1 MSNLDVCQEL
11 GQNFIDYAYAV
22 NSDRAIPSAADG
34 LKPVARRILWGMD
47 QAKVFSN
54 KAHVKCATVVGK
66 VMGDYHPHGDSS
78 IYDAMTRLAQEWSMR
93 YPLIDWHGNKGGITG
108 DGAAAYRYT
117 ECRLEKLAEIGF
129 LANLNKNVVD
139 MQPNYSEVLDE
150 PVLLPAI
157 FPNLLCNPT
166 EGIGLA
172 MACKWLPHNLN
183 DIAGIIKN
191 YIENENL
198 DYSNLYPDFPTG
210 GTIINQDEISKIY
223 ETGKGKVV
231 VEAKYKEEKR
241 GTKNLLVFY
250 EIPFQ
255 VYLEPLLEQINKAYE
270 AEKIQDISAVR
281 DESGKKGVRVVVELV
296 KDANVEK
303 VLAQLFAETDL
314 RKSYSANQV
323 ALIGKTPKQLTLK
336 EVLDIYVEH
345 NLNCILKEHEYEFGK
360 ANARI
365 EILEGLSKAL
375 EDIENIIALIKQSA
389 SAAVAKTKLM
399 EQYGFTEAQA
409 KAILDMKLARL
420 ANLEKIE
427 VNNELEEKRAYATSC
442 KEIMENQLK
451 QKTILVQRLQELVKK
466 FGDKRRTD
474 VIQKTVVKAAKTKEA
489 KVVVPE
495 DVVITINKDGYLQ
508 SIPLKSYKSTAKTG
522 IINSFKTQTTDM
534 ILLFS
539 NKAKVYRMAAGDIAQ
554 CGVRDKGTAAGS
566 ILKMESG
573 EKILNIFSMNIDE
586 AHPYITGFTKSG
598 LVKKSDKTIYIGSTR
613 NLNGLKAH
621 GLNEGDEFISIYESN
636 GDYAVVGTN
645 NGMIIRFEL
654 DTINPAGKTAKGVK
668 SIALGE
674 EDFVSSAVVISKSA
688 ESVKINGKTTKIS
701 KIIVQGRAGK
711 GRKIADAPIIIGD

>member
-11 GQNFIDYAYAV
+11 GQNFIDYAHAV

-117 ECRLEKLAEIGF
+117 ECRLEKLAESGF

-150 PVLLPAI
+150 PVLLPAV

-183 DIAGIIKN
+183 DVAGIIKN
-191 YIENENL
+191 YVENENL

-210 GTIINQDEISKIY
+210 GTIINKDEVHKIY

-231 VEAKYKEEKR
+231 IEGKYKEEKR

-270 AEKIQDISAVR
+270 AEKVQDILAIR
-281 DESGKKGVRVVVELV
+281 DESGKKGTRIVIELA

-323 ALIGKTPKQLTLK
+323 ALIGKTPRQLNLKQ
-336 EVLDIYVEH
+336 VLDIYVKH
-345 NLNCILKEHEYEFGK
+345 NLSCIVREHEYEFNK
-360 ANARI
+360 ANTRI

-375 EDIENIIALIKQSA
+375 EDIENIIALIKGSA
-389 SAAVAKTKLM
+389 SAAVAKSKLM
-399 EQYGFTEAQA
+399 EQYKFTEAQA

-420 ANLEKIE
+420 ANLEKVE
-427 VNNELEEKRAYATSC
+427 VNNELEEKRAYALQC
-442 KEIMENQLK
+442 REIMESQDR
-451 QKTILVQRLQELVKK
+451 QKSILIQRLQELVTK
-466 FGDKRRTD
+466 FGDSRRTD
-474 VIQKTVVKAAKTKEA
+474 ITQKTVLKVAKPKDVRVA
-489 KVVVPE
+489 LPE
-495 DVVITINKDGYLQ
+495 DVVVTLNKDGYLQ
-508 SIPLKSYKSTAKTG
+508 SIPLKAYKNTKAG
-522 IINSFKTQTTDM
+522 IVNSFKTQTTDM
-534 ILLFS
+534 ILLFT
-539 NKAKVYRMAAGDIAQ
+539 NRGKVYRIAAGDIAQ
-554 CGVRDKGTAAGS
+554 CGIRDKGVAAGS
-566 ILKMESG
+566 IIKMESG
-573 EKILNIFSMNIDE
+573 EKVLNIFSMNIDE
-586 AHPYITGFTKSG
+586 ARPYITGFTKGG

-613 NLNGLKAH
+613 NLNGLKAA
-621 GLNEGDEFISIYESN
+621 GLNDDDEFISIYESN
-636 GDYAVVGTN
+636 GDFGVVGTN
-645 NGMIIRFEL
+645 AGMIIRFEL
-654 DTINPAGKTAKGVK
+654 DAVNPVGKTAKGVK
-668 SIALGE
+668 SIALRDG
-674 EDFVSSAVVISKSA
+674 DFVSSAAVVSKKA
-688 ESVKINGKTTKIS
+688 TSVKVNGKVTEIS
-701 KIIVQGRAGK
+701 KIVVQGRAGK
-711 GRKIADAPIIIGD
+711 GRKFADAPIIIGD

>member
-11 GQNFIDYAYAV
+11 GQNFIDYAHAV

-34 LKPVARRILWGMD
+34 LKPVARRILWGMN
-47 QAKVFSN
+47 QTKVFSN

-117 ECRLEKLAEIGF
+117 ECRLEKLAENGF
-129 LANLNKNVVD
+129 LSNLNKNVVD
-139 MQPNYSEVLDE
+139 MQPNYSEVLEE

-183 DIAGIIKN
+183 DIAGIIKG
-191 YIENENL
+191 YLDSGVL

-210 GTIINQDEISKIY
+210 GTIVNKDEVHKIY
-223 ETGKGKVV
+223 ETGKGKAI
-231 VEAKYKEEKR
+231 VEAKYREEKR

-270 AEKIQDISAVR
+270 AEKIQDIVAVR
-281 DESGKKGVRVVVELV
+281 DESGKKGTRIVVELAPQ
-296 KDANVEK
+296 ANIEK
-303 VLAQLFAETDL
+303 VLVQLFAETDL
-314 RKSYSANQV
+314 RKSFSANQV

-336 EVLDIYVEH
+336 QVLDVYIQH
-345 NLNCILKEHEYEFGK
+345 NLSCIVREHEFEFNK
-360 ANARI
+360 AHARI
-365 EILEGLSKAL
+365 EVLEGLSKAL
-375 EDIENIIALIKQSA
+375 EDIENIISLIKQSA
-389 SAAVAKTKLM
+389 SAAVAKNKLI
-399 EQYGFTEAQA
+399 EKYNFTENQA

-427 VNNELEEKRAYATSC
+427 INNELQEKREHALYC
-442 KEIMENQLK
+442 KEVMSSQEK
-451 QKTILVQRLQELVKK
+451 QKNILLERLQELVQKY
-466 FGDKRRTD
+466 GDARRTD
-474 VIQKTVVKAAKTKEA
+474 VTQKTIVKTSKAKEA
-489 KVVVPE
+489 KVVIPE
-495 DVVITINKDGYLQ
+495 DVVVTLNKDGYLQ
-508 SIPLKSYKSTAKTG
+508 SIPLKAYKSTKTG
-522 IINSFKTQTTDM
+522 IVNHFKTQTTDM
-534 ILLFS
+534 VLLFS
-539 NKAKVYRMAAGDIAQ
+539 NKGKVYRMIVGDIAQ

-566 ILKMESG
+566 ILKMEAG
-573 EKILNIFSMNIDE
+573 EKIINIFSMNIDE
-586 AHPYITGFTKSG
+586 AHPYITGFTKQG
-598 LVKKSDKTIYIGSTR
+598 LVKKSDKTIYLGATR
-613 NLNGLKAH
+613 NLNGLKAA
-621 GLNEGDEFISIYESN
+621 GLNENDEFISIFESN

-645 NGMIIRFEL
+645 NGMVIRFEL
-654 DTINPAGKTAKGVK
+654 DAVNPVGKTAKGVK

-674 EDFVSSAVVISKSA
+674 GDFVSGAIVMPKTQTA
-688 ESVKINGKTTKIS
+688 VKINGSSVDIKKIV
-701 KIIVQGRAGK
+701 VQGRAGK
-711 GRKIADAPIIIGD
+711 GKQLADKPIILGE

>member
-34 LKPVARRILWGMD
+34 LKPVARRILWGMN

-117 ECRLEKLAEIGF
+117 ECRLEKLSEEGF
-129 LANLNKNVVD
+129 LNNLNKQVVD
-139 MQPNYSEVLDE
+139 MQPNYSEVLEE
-150 PVLLPAI
+150 PVLLPAV

-183 DIAGIIKN
+183 EVAGVIEDYINNNTLN
-191 YIENENL
+191 YT
-198 DYSNLYPDFPTG
+198 NLYPDFPTG
-210 GTIINQDEISKIY
+210 GTIVNQDEIFKIY
-223 ETGKGKVV
+223 ETGKGKVI

-255 VYLEPLLEQINKAYE
+255 VYLEPLLDQINKAYE
-270 AEKIQDISAVR
+270 TEKIQDIAVVR
-281 DESGKKGVRVVVELV
+281 DESGKKGVRVVVELA

-336 EVLDIYVEH
+336 EVLDVYVEH
-345 NLNCILKEHEYEFGK
+345 NLKCILKEHEYEFGK

-389 SAAVAKTKLM
+389 SATIAKTKLI
-399 EQYGFTEAQA
+399 EKYNFSETQA

-427 VNNELEEKRAYATSC
+427 VNNELEEKRTYAAEC
-442 KEIMENQLK
+442 KAIMESQPR
-451 QKTILVQRLQELVKK
+451 QKSILIQRLQELVKK

-474 VIQKTVVKAAKTKEA
+474 VTQKTIVKMSKAKEA
-489 KVVVPE
+489 KVVIPE
-495 DVVITINKDGYLQ
+495 DVVVTVNKDGYLQ
-508 SIPLKSYKSTAKTG
+508 SIPLKAYKTSKAG

-534 ILLFS
+534 VLLFT
-539 NKAKVYRMAAGDIAQ
+539 NKAKVYRILVSDIAQ

-566 ILKMESG
+566 ILKMEPG
-573 EKILNIFSMNIDE
+573 EKVLNIFSMNINE
-586 AHPYITGFTKSG
+586 AHPYIAGFTKGG

-613 NLNGLKAH
+613 NLNGLKAA
-621 GLNEGDEFISIYESN
+621 GLNEDDEFISIYESN
-636 GDYAVVGTN
+636 GDYGVVGTN

-654 DTINPAGKTAKGVK
+654 DKVNPVGKTAKGVK

-674 EDFVSSAVVISKSA
+674 NDFVTSAVVIPKSA
-688 ESVKINGKTTKIS
+688 KSIKINGNNTDIS
-701 KIIVQGRAGK
+701 KIVVQGRAGK
-711 GRKIADAPIIIGD
+711 GRQISDTSITIGD